1 MKFSIITPEHSLK
14 NAQYLWEL
22 FGCITNQTYDNWEW
36 VLYLNNGFKA
46 DYLPEAIKL
55 HPQVSLFEDPETL
68 ENVGEIKNKAFFRGV
83 GDILVEVDH
92 DDLISENCLE
102 QLYKNFTENP
112 DVGFVYSNSLT
123 YHMEDKFIPHRA
135 DHGWTYRTFKWKDK
149 DFVSMNHFEPSS
161 QCLSYIWYAPDHVRA
176 WRKEVYHEIGGHN
189 PELSI
194 CDDHELCIRT
204 YLHTKMLHNPEPLYV
219 YRITGDNTWLERN
232 QAIQDTTRQLFD
244 QYVRSLAERDADL
257 KNLKKID
264 IGGGLNPYP
273 GYETVD
279 IRESADHVADLNDG
293 IPLEDNSVGVLN
305 AHHILEHLK
314 DPIKSMAEIHRVL
327 CHGGWAFIEV
337 PSTDGRGAWQDPT
350 HISYW
355 NKNSFFYYTRR
366 EQARFIDNETIRFQV
381 YKLNDY
387 FPNDFM
393 REHNIVVTCA
403 VLVAI
408 KDDSIRYPG
417 LLEI

>member
-1 MKFSIITPEHSLK
+1 
-14 NAQYLWEL
+14 
-22 FGCITNQTYDNWEW
+22 
-36 VLYLNNGFKA
+36 
-46 DYLPEAIKL
+46 
-55 HPQVSLFEDPETL
+55 
-68 ENVGEIKNKAFFRGV
+68 
-83 GDILVEVDH
+83 
-92 DDLISENCLE
+92 
-102 QLYKNFTENP
+102 
-112 DVGFVYSNSLT
+112 
-123 YHMEDKFIPHRA
+123 MEDKFIPHRA

-204 YLHTKMLHNPEPLYV
+204 YLHTKMLHNSDPLYV

-279 IRESADHVADLNDG
+279 IRENADYVADLNDG

-393 REHNIVVTCA
+393 REHNILVTCA